1 MFTWN
6 SKNKPDVNLYLS
18 KTFLDVTFN
27 FTYLKLPAGLAF
39 LIKTV
44 CKFPKKWHSL
54 AAMYGCLQTVAETDS
69 QFLSEDLREADREAV
84 LRFLE
89 VTLSWPR
96 LSKEMP
102 MSIEDFYFSR
112 HFCIILRV

>member
-1 MFTWN
+1 
-6 SKNKPDVNLYLS
+6 
-18 KTFLDVTFN
+18 
-27 FTYLKLPAGLAF
+27 
-39 LIKTV
+39 
-44 CKFPKKWHSL
+44 
-54 AAMYGCLQTVAETDS
+54 MYGCLQTVAETDS
-69 QFLSEDLREADREAV
+69 QFLSEDLREAYREAV

-112 HFCIILRV
+112 HFWIILRV